1 MKTKEKN
8 ILISILLF
16 SIFLEGLDAFS
27 VFKVPF
33 PWFGVSLLLLII
45 PAYYFFNL
53 DLNSS
58 NFGSIKYWIIYVVI
72 VTIIK
77 AFSFD
82 LEMPQYATSSY
93 SQFVSLRVIKIISF
107 FIVVWVL
114 QLLASYFTKNQIIES
129 IAYIGFI
136 ISVFSLYSYF
146 SYFLELPDFYRSRA
160 GSGGWTQ
167 PIQRACSILRNYG
180 TFREPSFLAV
190 WTVPFIP
197 LNFYLARKSN
207 KWYFLSIF
215 PIFSLVLTRSITG
228 VLSVLIACSLV
239 SFLYLIK
246 YKKGE
251 FNFVFPIIMILFI
264 SLFANNISY
273 KFPPLDPSTCPPNS
287 ADNCDCSIYDDNLDE
302 AKNSENF
309 AESIFSRATLIAGG
323 GIDGFG
329 NYSYL
334 INHILNEDLK
344 IFGDGLGSSNIIYSY
359 EFEKLTAQVKSGEI
373 VYRNRGQV
381 VSFNNLYANIYFSSG
396 LLGLIWFLFILFK
409 YMYYLFSNSEII
421 NYYLAFQ
428 LFSILLMF
436 FFQAEEVSTLLG
448 VSLGLIILESNK
460 NE

>member
-27 VFKVPF
+27 VFEVPL

-273 KFPPLDPSTCPPNS
+273 KFPPLDPSMCPPNS

-334 INHILNEDLK
+334 INHILNENLK

>member
-27 VFKVPF
+27 VFEVPL

-58 NFGSIKYWIIYVVI
+58 NFGSLKYWIIYVVI
-72 VTIIK
+72 VTIVK

-82 LEMPQYATSSY
+82 LEMPQYATSSF

-107 FIVVWVL
+107 FIVVWVI
-114 QLLASYFTKNQIIES
+114 QLLASYFTKDQIIES
-129 IAYIGFI
+129 IAYIGLI
-136 ISVFSLYSYF
+136 ISLFSLYSYF
-146 SYFLELPDFYRSRA
+146 SYFLDLPDFNRSRA

-215 PIFSLVLTRSITG
+215 PIFSLVLTRSLTG
-228 VLSVLIACSLV
+228 IISLLIACLV
-239 SFLYLIK
+239 ISILYLIK
-246 YKKGE
+246 NKKVE
-251 FNFVFPIIMILFI
+251 FNFIFPVFMIVLI

-273 KFPPLDPSTCPPNS
+273 KFPPLDPSMCPPNS
-287 ADNCDCSIYDDNLDE
+287 ADKCDCSIYDDNLDE
-302 AKNSENF
+302 AKNSENI
-309 AESIFSRATLIAGG
+309 AESIFSRAALIVDG

-329 NYSYL
+329 NFSYL
-334 INHILNEDLK
+334 KDHLLNENLK

-359 EFEKLTAQVKSGEI
+359 EFEKLTAQVKSGET
-373 VYRNRGQV
+373 VYRNPGQV

-396 LLGLIWFLFILFK
+396 LIGLIWFLFILFK
-409 YMYYLFSNSEII
+409 FTYYLFSNSEII
-421 NYYLAFQ
+421 NYYLSFQ

-448 VSLGLIILESNK
+448 VSIGLIILEGYK

>member
-107 FIVVWVL
+107 FIVIWVL

-273 KFPPLDPSTCPPNS
+273 KFPPLDPSMCPPNS

-334 INHILNEDLK
+334 INHILNENLK

-409 YMYYLFSNSEII
+409 YMYYLFNKSEII

>member
-33 PWFGVSLLLLII
+33 PWFGVSLLFLII

-273 KFPPLDPSTCPPNS
+273 KFPPLDPSMCPPNS

-302 AKNSENF
+302 VKNSENF

-334 INHILNEDLK
+334 INHILNENLK

-359 EFEKLTAQVKSGEI
+359 EFEKLTAQVKLGEI

-409 YMYYLFSNSEII
+409 YMYYLFNKSEII

>member
-8 ILISILLF
+8 ILISILLL

-27 VFKVPF
+27 VFEVPL

-45 PAYYFFNL
+45 PTYYFFSLN
-53 DLNSS
+53 LNSS
-58 NFGSIKYWIIYVVI
+58 NFGSLKYWIIYVVI

-82 LEMPQYATSSY
+82 LEMPQYATSNY

-107 FIVVWVL
+107 IIVVWVI

-129 IAYIGFI
+129 IAYIGLI
-136 ISVFSLYSYF
+136 ISLFSLYSYF
-146 SYFLELPDFYRSRA
+146 SYFLDLPDFNRSRA

-264 SLFANNISY
+264 SLFANNICY
-273 KFPPLDPSTCPPNS
+273 KFPPLDPSMCPPNS